1 MKRSREKKYK
11 ELLTLLHIK
20 EDTSILDIGVNN
32 KEFSP
37 VDNYFEK
44 RHPYPKNITV
54 LSVQKLI
61 QFSNRYPEISTVY
74 YGGGVFPFKDQS
86 FSAVISNAVIEHVG
100 SRNNQILFINEM
112 LRVGKK
118 VYFST
123 PAKEFPIEMHT
134 NYLFIHWLPKQLFN
148 YIANFIGKG
157 WASGDDMNLLS
168 KKSLQQII
176 ATSNAVKFQIITHR
190 IGPFPLHYIVVAQ

>member
-11 ELLTLLHIK
+11 ELLTLLDLK
-20 EDTSILDIGVNN
+20 EDTSVLDIGVTNR
-32 KEFSP
+32 EFSP

-44 RHPYPKNITV
+44 RYPYPKNITI
-54 LSVQKLI
+54 LSI
-61 QFSNRYPEISTVY
+61 QELTEFSNRYPEISTVY
-74 YGGGVFPFKDQS
+74 YKGGVFPFNDQS
-86 FSAVISNAVIEHVG
+86 FSAVICNAVIEHVG

-148 YIANFIGKG
+148 YITYFIGKS
-157 WASGDDMNLLS
+157 WASGDEMNLLS

-176 ATSNAVKFQIITHR
+176 AASNADKSQIITHR